1 VRMRVIMNIS
11 RLFSRLPTSLSL
23 LMAVRNIRKRK
34 ARTALTVLGIVVGV
48 TAIVAL
54 TSVSE
59 GMQIQMTEWI
69 KSSMGADLIVTGA
82 GSSEIMPED
91 KIPEDYIDIIAGLRD
106 VKSASGQLYAMGIV
120 EGTSSLIQGVDPNV
134 KLNHITIRHGSLLS
148 EEGINEVV
156 IGQKLESRLNIGV
169 GDHMTLSSQSQ
180 NSKFKIV
187 GIFQTTSMM
196 MDESCIVSLS
206 SAQELFGDEGQV
218 SSVLVNLHDSNE
230 ANAIKSEIER
240 LLSGVRVVEQGQVL
254 ENVKQ
259 GTEIIKTFLLMV
271 ASISMLVAGIG
282 IMNTMF
288 ISVIERR
295 RDIGIMK
302 AVGMSRVKILCA
314 FLSESILLGILGGLL
329 GCASGVAV
337 SELAESISARFY
349 DVTMAVQFSPKTLV
363 FGFVFALALSTF
375 SGLYPCW
382 RATSYRP
389 VECLRYE

>member
-1 VRMRVIMNIS
+1 MRIIGKIS
-11 RLFSRLPTSLSL
+11 RISSRFTTSLSL

-59 GMQIQMTEWI
+59 GMQLQMTEWI
-69 KSSMGADLIVTGA
+69 KSSMGADLIVTGT
-82 GSSEIMPED
+82 GSSEIMPEG
-91 KIPEDYIDIIAGLRD
+91 KIPEEYIETIIGLKD
-106 VKSASGQLYAMGIV
+106 VKSASGQLYVMGIA
-120 EGTSSLIQGVDPNV
+120 EGVSNLIQGVDLNA
-134 KLNHITIRHGSLLS
+134 KLSHITILHGAMFNKESV
-148 EEGINEVV
+148 NEVV
-156 IGQKLESRLNIGV
+156 IGQKLGSRLDTGV
-169 GDHMTLSSQSQ
+169 GDHVTLSSESQS
-180 NSKFKIV
+180 SVFKIV

-206 SAQELFGDEGQV
+206 SAQALFGDEGQV
-218 SSVLVNLHDSNE
+218 SSVLVNLHDSID
-230 ANAIKSEIER
+230 ASAVKSEIES
-240 LLSGVRVVEQGQVL
+240 LLSGVRVVEQSQVL

-259 GTEIIKTFLLMV
+259 GTGIIKTFLLMV

-302 AVGMSRVKILCA
+302 AVGMSRFKILCA
-314 FLSESILLGILGGLL
+314 FLSESILLGILGGLV
-329 GCASGVAV
+329 GCVSGVAV
-337 SELAESISARFY
+337 SKIAESLSARFY
-349 DVTMAVQFSPKTLV
+349 EVTMAVQFSPKTLV
-363 FGFVFALALSTF
+363 FGFFFALALSTL

-389 VECLRYE
+389 VECLRFE

>member
-1 VRMRVIMNIS
+1 
-11 RLFSRLPTSLSL
+11 
-23 LMAVRNIRKRK
+23 MAIRNIRKRK

-54 TSVSE
+54 ISVSE
-59 GMQIQMTEWI
+59 GMQLQMTEWI

-82 GSSEIMPED
+82 GSSEIMPEG
-91 KIPEDYIDIIAGLRD
+91 KMPEDYIDTIIGLRD
-106 VKSASGQLYAMGIV
+106 VKSASGQLYTMGIV
-120 EGTSSLIQGVDPNV
+120 EGVSSLIQGVDSNA
-134 KLNHITIRHGSLLS
+134 KLSHITICHGTMLN
-148 EEGINEVV
+148 EEGMNEAV
-156 IGQKLESRLNIGV
+156 IGQKLGSRLDIGV
-169 GDHMTLSSQSQ
+169 GDHVTLSSQSQ
-180 NSKFKIV
+180 SSKFKIV

-218 SSVLVNLHDSNE
+218 SSVLVNLHDSID
-230 ANAIKSEIER
+230 AIAVKSEIER
-240 LLSGVRVVEQGQVL
+240 LLNGVQVVEQRQVL

-271 ASISMLVAGIG
+271 TSISMLVAGIG

-302 AVGMSRVKILCA
+302 AVGMSRVKILYA
-314 FLSESILLGILGGLL
+314 FLSESILLGILGGLV

-337 SELAESISARFY
+337 SKLAESLSTRFY
-349 DVTMAVQFSPKTLV
+349 EVTMAVQFSPKTLM
-363 FGFVFALALSTF
+363 FGFFFALALSTL

-389 VECLRYE
+389 VECLRFE

>member
-1 VRMRVIMNIS
+1 
-11 RLFSRLPTSLSL
+11 
-23 LMAVRNIRKRK
+23 MALRNIRKRK

-59 GMQIQMTEWI
+59 GMQLQMTEWI

-82 GSSEIMPED
+82 GSSEIMPEG
-91 KIPEDYIDIIAGLRD
+91 KIPEDYVATIIGLND

-120 EGTSSLIQGVDPNV
+120 EGVSSLIQGVDPDV
-134 KLNHITIRHGSLLS
+134 KLSHITIRHGTTLN
-148 EEGINEVV
+148 EKGMNEVI
-156 IGQKLESRLNIGV
+156 IGQKLGSRLNIGV
-169 GDHMTLSSQSQ
+169 GDHVTLSSQSQ
-180 NSKFKIV
+180 NGKFKIV

-196 MDESCIVSLS
+196 MDESCIVSLI
-206 SAQELFGDEGQV
+206 SAQELFGDEGQL
-218 SSVLVNLHDSNE
+218 SSVLVNLHDSIR
-230 ANAIKSEIER
+230 ASAVKSEIER
-240 LLSGVRVVEQGQVL
+240 LLSGVRVVEQSQVL

-302 AVGMSRVKILCA
+302 AVGMSRMKILCA
-314 FLSESILLGILGGLL
+314 FLSESVLLGILGGLI

-337 SELAESISARFY
+337 SKLAESLSARFFE
-349 DVTMAVQFSPKTLV
+349 VTMAVQFSSRTLV
-363 FGFVFALALSTF
+363 NAFLFALAMATLS
-375 SGLYPCW
+375 GIYPCW

>member
-1 VRMRVIMNIS
+1 MRMRDNWNMS
-11 RLFSRLPTSLSL
+11 RLSSRLPTSLSL

-59 GMQIQMTEWI
+59 GMQLQMTEWI
-69 KSSMGADLIVTGA
+69 KSSMGADLIITGT
-82 GSSEIMPED
+82 GSSEIMPEG
-91 KIPEDYIDIIAGLRD
+91 KIPEDYIDTILGLRD

-120 EGTSSLIQGVDPNV
+120 EGVSSLIQGVDPDV
-134 KLNHITIRHGSLLS
+134 KLSHITIRHGSMLNEDGMS
-148 EEGINEVV
+148 EAV
-156 IGQKLESRLNIGV
+156 IGQKLGSRLNIGV
-169 GDHMTLSSQSQ
+169 GDHLTLSSQSQ
-180 NSKFKIV
+180 NGKFKIV
-187 GIFQTTSMM
+187 GLFQTTSMM
-196 MDESCIVSLS
+196 MDESCIISLR
-206 SAQELFGDEGQV
+206 SAQELFGDEGQL
-218 SSVLVNLHDSNE
+218 SSVLVNLHDSTD
-230 ANAIKSEIER
+230 ASAVKSEIER
-240 LLSGVRVVEQGQVL
+240 LLSGVRVVEQSQVL

-282 IMNTMF
+282 IMNTMI

-302 AVGMSRVKILCA
+302 AVGMSRVKILYA
-314 FLSESILLGILGGLL
+314 FLSESILLGILGGLV

-337 SELAESISARFY
+337 SKLAESLSAKFY
-349 DVTMAVQFSPKTLV
+349 AVTMAVQISPKTLV
-363 FGFVFALALSTF
+363 FGFFFALVLSTL

>member
-1 VRMRVIMNIS
+1 
-11 RLFSRLPTSLSL
+11 
-23 LMAVRNIRKRK
+23 MAVRNIRKRK

-59 GMQIQMTEWI
+59 GMQLQMTEWI
-69 KSSMGADLIVTGA
+69 KSSMGADLIVTGV
-82 GSSEIMPED
+82 GSSEIMPEG
-91 KIPEDYIDIIAGLRD
+91 KIPDDYIDTITGLRD
-106 VKSASGQLYAMGIV
+106 VKSASGQLYAMGVV
-120 EGTSSLIQGVDPNV
+120 EGVSSLIQGVDPDV
-134 KLNHITIRHGSLLS
+134 KLSHITIRRGSML
-148 EEGINEVV
+148 NEDGVREAV
-156 IGQKLESRLNIGV
+156 IGQKLGSRLNIGV
-169 GDHMTLSSQSQ
+169 GDYVTLSSQSQ
-180 NSKFKIV
+180 NGKFRIL
-187 GIFQTTSMM
+187 GLFQTTSMM
-196 MDESCIVSLS
+196 MDESCIISLR
-206 SAQELFGDEGQV
+206 SAQELFGDEGQL
-218 SSVLVNLHDSNE
+218 SSVLVNLHDSTD
-230 ANAIKSEIER
+230 ASAVKSEIER
-240 LLSGVRVVEQGQVL
+240 LLSGVRVVEQSQVL

-282 IMNTMF
+282 IMNTMI

-314 FLSESILLGILGGLL
+314 FLSESILLGILGGLV
-329 GCASGVAV
+329 GCASGIAV
-337 SELAESISARFY
+337 SKLVESLSARFY
-349 DVTMAVQFSPKTLV
+349 EVAMAVQISPKTLV
-363 FGFVFALALSTF
+363 FGFFFALALSTL

>member
-1 VRMRVIMNIS
+1 
-11 RLFSRLPTSLSL
+11 
-23 LMAVRNIRKRK
+23 MALRNIRKRK
-34 ARTALTVLGIVVGV
+34 VRTALTVLGIVVGV

-59 GMQIQMTEWI
+59 GMRLQMTEWI
-69 KSSMGADLIVTGA
+69 KSSMGADLVVTGA
-82 GSSEIMPED
+82 GSSEIMPEG
-91 KIPEDYIDIIAGLRD
+91 KIPEDYIETIVGLKG
-106 VKSASGQLYAMGIV
+106 VKSASGQLYVMGIV
-120 EGTSSLIQGVDPNV
+120 EGVNSLIQGVAPDV
-134 KLNHITIRHGSLLS
+134 KLSHITVRYGSMIYN
-148 EEGINEVV
+148 EGLNEAV
-156 IGQKLESRLNIGV
+156 IGQKLGSRLNIGV
-169 GDHMTLSSQSQ
+169 GDHLTLSSQSQ
-180 NSKFKIV
+180 SSKFKIV

-218 SSVLVNLHDSNE
+218 SSVLVNLHDSSD
-230 ANAIKSEIER
+230 ASATKSEIER
-240 LLSGVRVVEQGQVL
+240 LLSGVRVVEQSQVL

-282 IMNTMF
+282 IMNTMT

-302 AVGMSRVKILCA
+302 AVGMSRVKILCV
-314 FLSESILLGILGGLL
+314 FISESLLLGILGGLI
-329 GCASGVAV
+329 GCASGITI
-337 SELAESISARFY
+337 SKLAELLSARFY
-349 DVTMAVQFSPKTLV
+349 DVTMAVQFSSKTLV
-363 FGFVFALALSTF
+363 FGFFFALTLSTL

-382 RATSYRP
+382 RATSYQP